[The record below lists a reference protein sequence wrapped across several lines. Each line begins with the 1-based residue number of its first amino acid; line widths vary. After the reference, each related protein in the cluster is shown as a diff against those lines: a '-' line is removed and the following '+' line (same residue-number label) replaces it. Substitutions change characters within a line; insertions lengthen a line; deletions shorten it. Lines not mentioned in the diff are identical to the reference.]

1 MKIGVVGL
9 GKMGANIALNL
20 LDQGVEVVGY
30 DIDNNSRMLASKQG
44 ISVVSSIQSL
54 VSELPKRKVI
64 WLMIR
69 MSRFKFPL
77 NYEIKYEKKKLERF
91 VLSL

>member
-1 MKIGVVGL
+1 MGL
-9 GKMGANIALNL
+9 CQMIEK
-20 LDQGVEVVGY
+20 V
-30 DIDNNSRMLASKQG
+30 
-44 ISVVSSIQSL
+44 
-54 VSELPKRKVI
+54 KRKVI